1 MGWAGTIDG
10 ESRAITRG
18 DQSTAQI
25 PVKFDGKWH
34 CGWPYNAENRGG
46 VICLN
51 DTQPPRHILAC
62 LPCLS
67 RSRRVRSDVVRGTP
81 DAPSDPPATAR
92 VARLGQSRLFQQGI
106 VGTFADVDDDL
117 VCPGLDDSRGV
128 DELPEQC

>member
-1 MGWAGTIDG
+1 MTL
-10 ESRAITRG
+10 
-18 DQSTAQI
+18 
-25 PVKFDGKWH
+25 
-34 CGWPYNAENRGG
+34 NRP
-46 VICLN
+46 
-51 DTQPPRHILAC
+51 DTYLHA

-128 DELPEQC
+128 DELPEQSGRARPDETLQSFGQPAVQEVREYRQRQVEVHVQSHVTA